1 MNMSG
6 EQDEHGAN
14 GEARLEQEIRQG
26 RKFSP
31 EEAIG
36 RLAGSGAMKGASVVS
51 RVQEAEI
58 EVGTWLRSHVS
69 DPVGALQSVLERQLK
84 GSRLLLDNLDRPTAA
99 VRDYCKHLV
108 AADNRLEEVVRA
120 ADVEWGRR
128 MDERPHFESEGRPVN
143 PDDPYT
149 IESVRKALAEALAS
163 GG

>member
-1 MNMSG
+1 MNTSAEPG
-6 EQDEHGAN
+6 EDGAE
-14 GEARLEQEIRQG
+14 GEARLEREIRQG

-36 RLAGSGAMKGASVVS
+36 RLAGSGAMKGASAVS

-84 GSRLLLDNLDRPTAA
+84 GSRLLLDQPAVA
-99 VRDYCKHLV
+99 VRDYCKHLIV
-108 AADNRLEEVVRA
+108 SDNRLEEIVRA

-128 MDERPHFESEGRPVN
+128 MDERPHFEREGSPAD

-149 IESVRKALAEALAS
+149 IESVRKALAEALAC